1 MDRVIVGGWLVVMA
15 LLVGGTAATPAPP
28 GPPPSPIG
36 LAGQLLVATE
46 EIGDPRFHHAVI
58 YMVHHDAT
66 GAMGLVVN
74 KPLGDV
80 PFASLLERL
89 GRGGEGATG
98 TLRVHYGG
106 PVASA
111 AGFLLHSGDW
121 AGRESRAVQGN
132 VMLTTDP
139 AIFEV
144 IARGAGPRRW
154 LFMLGYAGWAAG
166 QLEAEIDRGAWI
178 TVAADEG
185 LIFDDAAAVKWER
198 AVSRRKINL

>member
-1 MDRVIVGGWLVVMA
+1 MDPVIGSGWLVVIG

-28 GPPPSPIG
+28 GPPLGPIG
-36 LAGQLLVATE
+36 LTGQLLVATDD
-46 EIGDPRFHHAVI
+46 IGDPRFHHAVI

-89 GRGGEGATG
+89 GRSGQGPAGA
-98 TLRVHYGG
+98 LRVHYGG

-121 AGRESRAVQGN
+121 AGRESRPVQAN

-139 AIFEV
+139 AIFEA

-185 LIFDDAAAVKWER
+185 LIFDDGADVKWER